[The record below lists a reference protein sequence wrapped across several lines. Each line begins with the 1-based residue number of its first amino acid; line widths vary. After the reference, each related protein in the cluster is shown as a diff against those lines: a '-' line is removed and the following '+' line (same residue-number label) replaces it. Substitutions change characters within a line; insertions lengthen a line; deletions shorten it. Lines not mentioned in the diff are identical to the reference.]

1 MLGFPLIKLNKIMS
15 STPLAIVVAT
25 YMRKDG
31 STPFYLDRAL
41 SSIFSQTYQNFKI
54 FLIGDKYENESQLL
68 DIISSYDKSRIFFEN
83 LPIAKERDSYT
94 GNTLW
99 SYGGVN
105 ARNYGVKKAIS
116 EGFEYVCH
124 IDHDDWWYD
133 IHLES
138 INKCITETN
147 SDWICTLSTYL
158 NPNRMLPVI
167 NETAEYIDFLPRS
180 CGLIHSSVCMN
191 YKTIPLEY
199 RDLYL
204 ETGVVGQ
211 PSDADLWNRC
221 NAHITQNKLKST
233 LINKLTCRH
242 DEEGY
247 GRTN

>member
-31 STPFYLDRAL
+31 STPFYLHRTL
-41 SSIFSQTYQNFKI
+41 TSIFNQTYKNFKI
-54 FLIGDKYENESQLL
+54 FLIGDKYENESELL
-68 DIISSYDKSRIFFEN
+68 DIISGYDKTKIFFEN
-83 LPIAKERDSYT
+83 LPIAKERDFYT
-94 GNTLW
+94 GNALW

-105 ARNYGVKKAIS
+105 ARNYGVKKALS

-133 IHLES
+133 NHLEL
-138 INKCITETN
+138 INKCILETS
-147 SDWICTLSTYL
+147 SDWICTLSTFAS
-158 NPNRMLPVI
+158 PNRLLPNT
-167 NETAEYIDFLPRS
+167 NEKTEYISFIPHS

-191 YKTIPLEY
+191 YKKIPLEY

-204 ETGVVGQ
+204 ETGSVGL
-211 PSDADLWNRC
+211 PSDAELWNRC
-221 NAHITQNKLKST
+221 KTHIIQNKLKST